1 VERPP
6 QALGDGG
13 PQPGASELL
22 LALRDLQVAMD
33 RGAAGVA
40 HRAGLSPA
48 DMAALDVVM
57 SAAPDEAVGP
67 GDIARHH
74 GITTASATV
83 MVDRLVSSGHVERH
97 PHPTDRR
104 RVVLRHTGSAE
115 ATVWEVLLPL
125 LGDLAELE
133 SRLDERDLEV
143 VLRFVRAATE
153 VYGRHARGDDGG

>member
-1 VERPP
+1 MERPP
-6 QALGDGG
+6 QAPGDGG
-13 PQPGASELL
+13 PGPAASELL

-33 RGAAGVA
+33 RGAGGIA

-74 GITTASATV
+74 GISTASATV
-83 MVDRLVSSGHVERH
+83 MVDRLVASGHVERH

-115 ATVWEVLLPL
+115 TTVWEVLLPL

-133 SRLDERDLEV
+133 ARLDDRDRAV
-143 VLRFVRAATE
+143 VLGFVRSATE
-153 VYGRHARGDDGG
+153 VYERHARP